1 MTKGCTYQ
9 KAWTQLVDL
18 LRMPSVRSNMH
29 LLLYWEE
36 NFPCL
41 VMRTGSD
48 NTLTLRNIFCQSH
61 EAQVRAC
68 ARWREQQFAGMSK
81 DAVLKRME
89 ELRCWLLEQIYASQR
104 LWLPSHCR
112 P

>member
-1 MTKGCTYQ
+1 MHGFPTKGKSDDSMTKGCTYQ

-29 LLLYWEE
+29 VLLYLEE
-36 NFPCL
+36 NFQCL

-48 NTLTLRNIFCQSH
+48 NTLTLRSIFGENP

-68 ARWREQQFAGMSK
+68 ARWREQQFVGMSK
-81 DAVLKRME
+81 AAVLKRME
-89 ELRCWLLEQIYASQR
+89 ELRC
-104 LWLPSHCR
+104 
-112 P
+112 